1 MSVHCTGV
9 VNDSGK
15 KITINN
21 TTENILKRYEPK
33 PPQDLYWYLSN
44 IFN

>member
-15 KITINN
+15 KITVEIKLRIFRKHTDLNN
-21 TTENILKRYEPK
+21 LKTYWYMSNIL
-33 PPQDLYWYLSN
+33 L
-44 IFN
+44 